1 MIWLSCQGETWKCEM
16 SAWVPCRGLLVSG
29 GLIGFWRCADEAWD
43 FGHNRR
49 DSLLGTVGNGSRKT
63 ERCREETCTSRC
75 PVFPPL
81 SHNSIVPSPCC
92 TVSGIPR
99 ALMPSQRLQRPTPA
113 APWFIGELR

>member
-63 ERCREETCTSRC
+63 ERCRE
-75 PVFPPL
+75 V
-81 SHNSIVPSPCC
+81 
-92 TVSGIPR
+92 GKR
-99 ALMPSQRLQRPTPA
+99 ALPGVLSSRHSATIRSCRRHVAQFLVSPGP
-113 APWFIGELR
+113 